1 MAGGI
6 SGFRAVLADRG
17 AGGVECLG
25 VKMAVHPQQR
35 VSLPTCQSHDSVRK
49 TKSVRETVP
58 DSWKLTRQQ
67 QAFIDSFSEEDKK
80 KQ

>member
-1 MAGGI
+1 
-6 SGFRAVLADRG
+6 
-17 AGGVECLG
+17 
-25 VKMAVHPQQR
+25 MAVHPQQR